1 MMDIN
6 SEQKTNKQTN
16 TSKAVLLLHGL
27 GVYGQSWGYQR
38 QALTDLGYQVITPD
52 LPGFG
57 HTPPMEGRWTVEKA
71 AQFALGE
78 MDRAGHENFV
88 VAGLSMG
95 GVVALEIALCHTQR
109 IRGLVLINTFSA
121 LRPGSLSEVVYFLK
135 RGLRAYIASPAKQA
149 ELVAQRIFP
158 NPIHAEWREMLV
170 QTIRESDPNVYR
182 QAMVALARFNA
193 NDKLSK
199 INIPTMVITGDEDS
213 TIPPKVQGRMAKK
226 IPGSVQYLVHGANH
240 GVIVDHYQEVNQL
253 LIDFLERIYPS

>member
-1 MMDIN
+1 MPNGQIN
-6 SEQKTNKQTN
+6 VGQ
-16 TSKAVLLLHGL
+16 AVLLLHGL

-38 QALTDLGYQVITPD
+38 QALTELGYQVVAPD

-57 HTPPMEGRWTVEKA
+57 RTPPMEGRWTVKKA
-71 AQFALGE
+71 ARFALAE
-78 MDRAGHENFV
+78 MDRAGHEEFV

-95 GVVALEIALCHTQR
+95 GVVALEMALSLPQR

-158 NPIHAEWREMLV
+158 NPIHAEWRELLV
-170 QTIRESDPNVYR
+170 QSIRESDPIVYR
-182 QAMVALARFNA
+182 QAMLALADFNV

-213 TIPPKVQGRMAKK
+213 TIPPKVQARMAKK
-226 IPGSVQYLVHGANH
+226 IPGSVQYLVRGANH
-240 GVIVDHYQEVNQL
+240 GVIVDHYEEVNQL
-253 LIDFLERIYPS
+253 LIEFLGRIYSS